1 MKLNQWTI
9 ALAAAGIV
17 SVPSLLRADEEQK
30 PSSVMT
36 ALSATTISGY
46 VDTSAQ
52 WNMGTGNLGV
62 PTYSFGGSQK
72 ADGFNLN
79 AVKLSIQKDAEASEA
94 WGAGYKADLMF
105 GPDAN
110 TLGSQTGGAQT
121 AFPGRD
127 IAVRQAYVDLHAPI
141 GNGLEMKIG
150 VFDTILGYEVTDAP
164 SDPNFTRS
172 YGYTIEPV
180 ENTGILFTYN
190 LSESV
195 ALNGGI
201 ANTFGPNINARAF
214 NTGAGAPLSGP
225 KAESFKTYLGSV
237 NLTAPKNWGFLAG
250 STLTG
255 GITSGY
261 NAFSGTAGLGTGA
274 VQTSWYVGGT
284 INTPL
289 SSLKIGAAY
298 DYAGVN
304 QQVLSGSTFANA
316 TTIYVL
322 WQATEKMSLN
332 WRGEYASSN
341 TGVFAASKVF
351 ASTVTVQ
358 YDLWK
363 NVLSRVE
370 FRWDHAADASGPYG
384 GTTVAG
390 GKDNSYILIA
400 NIAYKF

>member
-1 MKLNQWTI
+1 MKLNQWTL

-17 SVPSLLRADEEQK
+17 SVPSLLRADDEQK
-30 PSSVMT
+30 PSSVIT
-36 ALSATTISGY
+36 SLSATTISGY

-52 WNMGTGNLGV
+52 WNMGTGNMGT
-62 PTYSFGGSQK
+62 PTYVFGGSQK

-79 AVKLSIQKDAEASEA
+79 AVKLSIQKDAEASDA
-94 WGAGYKADLMF
+94 WGAGYKFDMMF

-110 TLGSQTGGAQT
+110 TLATQTGGAQT

-127 IAVRQAYVDLHAPI
+127 IAVRQAYVDLHMPI
-141 GNGLEMKIG
+141 GNGLGIKMG
-150 VFDTILGYEVTDAP
+150 VWDTVLGYEVTDAL

-180 ENTGILFTYN
+180 EHTGIIATYQVTEN
-190 LSESV
+190 FS
-195 ALNGGI
+195 LNAGI
-201 ANTFGPNINARAF
+201 ANTHGPNINARAF

-225 KAESFKTYLGSV
+225 KAESYKTYLGSIA
-237 NLTAPKNWGFLAG
+237 LTAPKSWGFLAG
-250 STLTG
+250 STLSGGVVSGYSAFAGTG
-255 GITSGY
+255 GNGADQTSGY
-261 NAFSGTAGLGTGA
+261 I
-274 VQTSWYVGGT
+274 GGT
-284 INTPL
+284 MNTPL

-298 DYAGVN
+298 DYAGVSA
-304 QQVLSGSTFANA
+304 QPLSGSTYANA
-316 TTIYVL
+316 TALYVL

-341 TGVFAASKVF
+341 TGVFGASKVF

-370 FRWDHAADASGPYG
+370 FRWDHAADGSNPYG
-384 GTTVAG
+384 GKVTPG
-390 GKDNSYILIA
+390 GLSNSYILLA